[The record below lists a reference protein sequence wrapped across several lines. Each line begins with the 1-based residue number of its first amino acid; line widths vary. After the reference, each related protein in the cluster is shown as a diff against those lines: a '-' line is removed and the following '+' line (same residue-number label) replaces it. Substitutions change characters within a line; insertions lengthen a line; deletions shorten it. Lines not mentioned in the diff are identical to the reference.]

1 MPKNS
6 SKAGHRVKITFHLQL
21 ACRGRLACEGGP
33 GCIPSEAR
41 DLLFPEMC
49 APIFDLIGAGRV
61 PWKFRPSQ
69 SGHCS
74 KIGSCYPGR
83 AFLARRIS
91 PLASCLSV
99 SRGRDIRFFW
109 SAAASLPL
117 LGSQPNRQLFPCG
130 LSLEPL
136 SPAYTRFPGILRNG
150 FAPATGNVMLQKFSP
165 PSTNSNATFPT
176 PSRSRLVNTTLH
188 SALFMLCSLTNWNF
202 WPAIKFPS
210 STITPPCALTLN
222 VRVHDL
228 NCSPSVFSPNASTF
242 MHSVALAV
250 RRLSMLRK
258 WRMGILRTPLL
269 SVPRVLPDGPRSP
282 AHTAPSCSPYGCM
295 PHKTP
300 RTRTRSTQCF

>member
-41 DLLFPEMC
+41 DLLLPEMC

-117 LGSQPNRQLFPCG
+117 LRSQPNRQLFTCG

-136 SPAYTRFPGILRNG
+136 PSLLPLPRHSPQRLCPRYRKRHAPEIL
-150 FAPATGNVMLQKFSP
+150 
-165 PSTNSNATFPT
+165 
-176 PSRSRLVNTTLH
+176 
-188 SALFMLCSLTNWNF
+188 SALHKLKRYLSHTV
-202 WPAIKFPS
+202 PV
-210 STITPPCALTLN
+210 PPREHDFALGPLH
-222 VRVHDL
+222 VVLVH
-228 NCSPSVFSPNASTF
+228 
-242 MHSVALAV
+242 
-250 RRLSMLRK
+250 
-258 WRMGILRTPLL
+258 
-269 SVPRVLPDGPRSP
+269 
-282 AHTAPSCSPYGCM
+282 
-295 PHKTP
+295 
-300 RTRTRSTQCF
+300 